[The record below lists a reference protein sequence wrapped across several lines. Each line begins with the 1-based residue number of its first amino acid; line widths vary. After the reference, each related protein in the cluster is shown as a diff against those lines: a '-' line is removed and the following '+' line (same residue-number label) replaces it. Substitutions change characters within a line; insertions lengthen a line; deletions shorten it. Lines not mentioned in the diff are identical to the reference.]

1 MKLRIRLIV
10 AAVATLAAGTAFAA
24 ADAMAPGV
32 LVDSGLGRAYV
43 ADVDGRTQALTLAE
57 GRALWASAEVALPLA
72 ERDGTVYALGQPGL
86 VGVGT
91 VLLLD
96 AGTGVVRDRIAFDL
110 PEHVEATV
118 VATPKGRF
126 SARLVAQGDALR
138 LYWEHVA
145 QPLRGAYE
153 PGASEL
159 RVDAGALDLRASGAR
174 VVAVPV
180 ADAVDAPA
188 APAIDVAA
196 DRAIAGLPGR
206 QFRGAG
212 DAAVLA
218 SEPVQDARYGLAW
231 RWTFQSRTADAP
243 AGSLVMP
250 QSMAPFALVGDEL
263 VLFRADAFGVRTA
276 EGREQYEPTRLVLW
290 DLAAGRERWRL
301 PVLDPV
307 YRGTLPP

>member
-1 MKLRIRLIV
+1 MNFRIRLILAA
-10 AAVATLAAGTAFAA
+10 AAVLAGGSANAAT
-24 ADAMAPGV
+24 DVMAPGV
-32 LVDSGLGRAYV
+32 LVDSATGRAYV
-43 ADVDGRTQALTLAE
+43 ADVGGRTQALTLAE
-57 GRALWASAEVALPLA
+57 GRALWASEEIALPLA

-126 SARLVAQGDALR
+126 TARLVDQDGTLR
-138 LYWEHVA
+138 LYWRHVA

-153 PGASEL
+153 AGVSEL
-159 RVDAGALDLRASGAR
+159 RSDSGAVDLRASGSR

-180 ADAVDAPA
+180 TEAVEAPPAPA
-188 APAIDVAA
+188 VNLAA
-196 DRAIAGLPGR
+196 DQAIAGLDGR
-206 QFRGAG
+206 QFRGMG
-212 DAAVLA
+212 DTAVLA
-218 SEPVQDARYGLAW
+218 SDVVEDARHGLAW
-231 RWTFQSRTADAP
+231 RWTFQSRASTRA

-250 QSMAPFALVGDEL
+250 QSMAPFALVGDER
-263 VLFRADAFGVRTA
+263 VLFRAEAYGVRTA